1 VVRSSLLGQR
11 EWKQHPAAWR
21 ESPARAFARFLL
33 VAVLLFGALGA
44 AVAQNPGSPAA
55 SLPATA
61 TTMSQD
67 ATAPTPPQNNGA
79 AFTDPLPA
87 LPTSL
92 WSDAG
97 KTVTAVT
104 FTGVTFSANDAIFSE
119 LKQKAGTALAPAAVR
134 EDLRRLF
141 ASGRYRNISAY
152 TTPSGS
158 GLTLVYAG
166 DPRYYIG
173 RVTIIGVKDERLA
186 SLLEFATRLDP
197 GQPFVD
203 TALNTAADAVK
214 ESLAENG
221 FYQPV
226 VEVTTTV
233 DEVGHQIN
241 ANFDIRVGPQA
252 RVGAVAVDG
261 TTANAAGKPMG
272 VAAATSP
279 ASAAT
284 DAGISVETFRKQGD
298 LNCSRLA
305 LLFNKKCI
313 PKVGRETTSNAL
325 SGVRAYYQKHDRL
338 EGTISLQKSTYD
350 PLLKQL
356 GYEFAANQGPLVKVV
371 INGAKISK
379 SRTKLLIPVFEEG
392 AVDNDLLNEGAFNLK
407 DYLQQ
412 KGYFDV
418 TDSVQLLGKD
428 TNNVTVQYDVVP
440 GKQHK
445 VTQVNIKGNKYFD
458 HDTIEEL
465 LRVKKADNYQRSGSY
480 SAQLV
485 AADVSSIEA
494 IYRAN
499 GFSSVKAT
507 SSVKDIDKGPHGEPL
522 KQERI
527 EVTFTIVEGAQQKF
541 GNVQLTGVD
550 PAREKDIRPLL
561 SSQTNQPFSLITL
574 SSDRDAILNYY
585 LAHGFDH
592 AKIEIG
598 QGPADDPTFTDVAL
612 RVTEG
617 QQVFIDHVLQSGLVH
632 TRPSVVASQ
641 VLVHAGDPLD
651 QAALLQ
657 TQRNLYNLALFNEA
671 NVAVQNPSGDAPDKN
686 VLIQLTEARRW
697 DVTYGFGF
705 EAQLEA
711 PATVPGQ
718 TRGQT
723 SGQNGKAGASPRVS
737 IDVSRIN
744 LRGSQNSLT
753 LHATYGLLEEVAT
766 LSFNNPHLFSK
777 KNLSGAVSGGYSN
790 VQNISTFTSST
801 LQGDFRVV
809 QKVKRADTFIYDFEY
824 RRVSVDPNSLE
835 ITPNLIPTLSEPVT
849 VGGPQLTYFHDT
861 RDPSPLNAGK
871 GQYFSLQEFIASSKF
886 GSDTD
891 FNKVDTSQSTY
902 YTFGK
907 KKYVFARNTRVGFE
921 NHSGANPN
929 ADNAGGQIGVQSTAC
944 AGPLLNINPTCNA
957 IPLPERLYAG
967 GATSHRG
974 FGINA
979 AGPRDLTTGYPVG
992 GSAVVVNS
1000 FELRLPPPTLPI
1012 VGDSISFVIFH
1023 DMGNVFLKPGDM
1035 FSSIKNFRQPDQQT
1049 CKNVAIPANTPGT
1062 TPAQKQAN
1070 AVGTCNFNYYSHAI
1084 GLGLRYNT
1092 PVGPIRVDLSY
1103 NLNPPIYP
1111 VFDDYSRANPDV
1123 PGANPYVGQGNH
1135 FNFFFSIGQSF

>member
-1 VVRSSLLGQR
+1 MRSSLLGQR
-11 EWKQHPAAWR
+11 AMKVLPTQRGEFAPMLFRAGMFLILATLLPAVSLAQAPAAP
-21 ESPARAFARFLL
+21 SKAP
-33 VAVLLFGALGA
+33 
-44 AVAQNPGSPAA
+44 
-55 SLPATA
+55 PAT
-61 TTMSQD
+61 SD
-67 ATAPTPPQNNGA
+67 TAIS
-79 AFTDPLPA
+79 DPLPA
-87 LPTSL
+87 LQQSVWT
-92 WSDAG
+92 DAG
-97 KTVTAVT
+97 STVTAINFV
-104 FTGVTFSANDAIFSE
+104 GVTFSANDAIFSE
-119 LKQKAGTALAPAAVR
+119 MEQKSGQPLDPDKVR
-134 EDLRRLF
+134 DDLRRLF
-141 ASGRYRNISAY
+141 ATGRYRNIS
-152 TTPSGS
+152 
-158 GLTLVYAG
+158 VYASQGGKDTTLTFSG

-173 RVTIIGVKDERLA
+173 RVTIVGVKEERLA

-197 GQPFVD
+197 GEPFMD
-203 TALNTAADAVK
+203 SALSTAADAVK

-221 FYQPV
+221 YYQPV

-233 DEVGHQIN
+233 DNIGHQVN
-241 ANFDIRVGPQA
+241 ATFIIRIGPQA
-252 RVGAVAVDG
+252 RVGVVAVEG
-261 TTANAAGKPMG
+261 TSANVAVNPAGTA
-272 VAAATSP
+272 AAAT
-279 ASAAT
+279 ASAASAVS
-284 DAGISVETFRKQGD
+284 DAGITVEMFRKQGD

-305 LLFNKKCI
+305 MFFNKHCI
-313 PKVGRETTSNAL
+313 PKVGRETTSDAL
-325 SGVRAYYQKHDRL
+325 SGVRSYYQKHDHL
-338 EGTISLQKSTYD
+338 EATISLQKSAYAPPRNQVD
-350 PLLKQL
+350 
-356 GYEFAANQGPLVKVV
+356 YHFAANQGPIVKVV

-412 KGYFDV
+412 KGYFNA
-418 TDSVQLLGKD
+418 TDTVKLIGKD
-428 TNNVTVQYDVVP
+428 TGNVTVQYDVVP

-445 VTQVNIKGNKYFD
+445 VTQVYIKGNKYFD
-458 HDTIEEL
+458 HDTIEDL
-465 LRVKKADNYQRSGSY
+465 LRVKKADNYQRSGRY

-485 AADVSSIEA
+485 AADVASIES

-499 GFSSVKAT
+499 GFSAVKAT
-507 SSVKDIDKGPHGEPL
+507 SSVKDIDKGPQGQPL

-527 EVTFTIVEGAQQKF
+527 EVTFTIVEGPQQKF

-550 PAREKDIRPLL
+550 PSRESDIRSLL

-574 SSDRDAILNYY
+574 SGDRDAILNYY

-617 QQVFIDHVLQSGLVH
+617 QQVFIDRVLQSGLVH

-671 NVAVQNPSGDAPDKN
+671 NVAVQDPSGDAPDKN
-686 VLIQLTEARRW
+686 VLVQLTEAKRW

-705 EAQLEA
+705 EAQIEA
-711 PATVPGQ
+711 PGVVPGQ
-718 TRGQT
+718 NRGT
-723 SGQNGKAGASPRVS
+723 TNGQNGKAGASPRVS
-737 IDVSRIN
+737 VDVSRIN
-744 LRGSQNSLT
+744 LRGTQNSLT

-766 LSFNNPHLFSK
+766 LSLNVPQLLGHR
-777 KNLSGAVSGGYSN
+777 NLTGGISGGYSN
-790 VQNISTFTSST
+790 VQNITTFSSST
-801 LQGDFRVV
+801 LQGDFRVT
-809 QKVKRADTFIYDFEY
+809 QKVKRADTFIYDFQY

-835 ITPNLIPTLSEPVT
+835 ITPNLIPQLSQPVT

-861 RDPSPLNAGK
+861 RDPSPLNASK

-891 FNKVDTSQSTY
+891 FNKLDVTHSSY
-902 YTFGK
+902 YVFGK

-921 NHSGANPN
+921 SFFGSNPN
-929 ADNAGGQIGVQSTAC
+929 AATAGGQIGVSSTAC
-944 AGPLLNINPTCNA
+944 SGPLLETNPTCNA

-974 FGINA
+974 FAINA

-992 GSAVVVNS
+992 GSAAVVNT
-1000 FELRLPPPTLPI
+1000 FELRLPPPTLPL
-1012 VGDSISFVIFH
+1012 VGDSVSFVIFH

-1035 FSSIKNFRQPDQQT
+1035 FKSIRNYHQPDQAECRNLLGPLLT
-1049 CKNVAIPANTPGT
+1049 ASGNAE
-1062 TPAQKQAN
+1062 N
-1070 AVGTCNFNYYSHAI
+1070 AVGNCNFNYYSHAV
-1084 GLGLRYNT
+1084 GVGARYST
-1092 PVGPIRVDLSY
+1092 PVGPIRVDFSY

-1111 VFDDYSRANPDV
+1111 VFDDYTGRS
-1123 PGANPYVGQGNH
+1123 PYVGQASH